1 MLFCVYFLFVVVVAV
16 VEGCVGREG
25 EVRLGIL
32 RLNLVAEIQIVGKRK
47 EMRYHRDKTER

>member
-1 MLFCVYFLFVVVVAV
+1 MFSVYFLSLVVVAV

>member
-1 MLFCVYFLFVVVVAV
+1 MLLFGYFVVVVVVAV

-32 RLNLVAEIQIVGKRK
+32 RLNLVAEIQIVVKRK
-47 EMRYHRDKTER
+47 SEEIPER